1 MKSESTP
8 NNVLGI
14 LLNGGQSRRMQT
26 DKGMLSVNGL
36 TNVDRMSALL
46 NSCLL
51 DEVITSGQQKN
62 SITDVYP
69 QGGPLSG
76 ILSVILEKKPCAV
89 VVAPIDM
96 PLLTSSAID
105 ALIIQGLA
113 QQKACCYESYSLP
126 VFIPVTDLLIDT
138 LTTEFESARYQ
149 QDGKGPSFRYLM
161 SKIGCHYLPAV
172 DSQELI
178 NTNTPQEW
186 DNAVKF
192 LQQRP

>member
-8 NNVLGI
+8 GNVLGI

-26 DKGMLSVNGL
+26 DKGMLSINGL
-36 TNVDRMSALL
+36 TNVDRMRALL
-46 NSCLL
+46 SGCLVN
-51 DEVITSGQQKN
+51 DVMISGRHEN

-89 VVAPIDM
+89 VVVPIDM
-96 PLLTSSAID
+96 PLLTSNAIN
-105 ALIIQGLA
+105 ALITQGLA

-138 LTTEFESARYQ
+138 LTGEFESDRYQ

-161 SKIGCHYLPAV
+161 SKIGCRYLPAV

-186 DNAVKF
+186 DDAVKR
-192 LQQRP
+192 LEQRP

>member
-8 NNVLGI
+8 GNVLGI

-26 DKGMLSVNGL
+26 DKGMLSINGL
-36 TNVDRMSALL
+36 TNVDRMRALL
-46 NSCLL
+46 NDCLVN
-51 DEVITSGQQKN
+51 DVITSGRHEN
-62 SITDVYP
+62 SIADVYP

-89 VVAPIDM
+89 VVVPIDM
-96 PLLTSSAID
+96 PLLTSSAIN
-105 ALIIQGLA
+105 ALITQGLA

-138 LTTEFESARYQ
+138 LTGEFESDRYQ

-161 SKIGCHYLPAV
+161 SKIGCRYLPAV

-186 DNAVKF
+186 DDVVKR
-192 LQQRP
+192 LVQRP

>member
-1 MKSESTP
+1 MKSKSTP
-8 NNVLGI
+8 TNVLGI
-14 LLNGGQSRRMQT
+14 LLNGGQSRRMKT

-36 TNVDRMSALL
+36 TNIDRMNTLL
-46 NSCLL
+46 NRCQVN
-51 DEVITSGQQKN
+51 EVITSGQQAD
-62 SITDVYP
+62 SIADLYP
-69 QGGPLSG
+69 LGGPLSG
-76 ILSVILEKKPCAV
+76 ILSVIVQKKPSAV
-89 VVAPIDM
+89 VVVPVDM
-96 PLLTSSAID
+96 PFLTSSAIN
-105 ALIIQGLA
+105 ALITQGLA

-138 LTTEFESARYQ
+138 LTGEFESDRYQ

-161 SKIGCHYLPAV
+161 NKIGCRYLPV
-172 DSQELI
+172 IDSQALI